1 MKKLKKFLRDTFHT
15 FPDFIDW
22 FYGITAIQLD
32 YYEIFVGVTGIFYL
46 AAIFP
51 SEILRK
57 IWGDIPKEF
66 LRSEYQTG
74 AFSQAVNSLF
84 LITVIFKISILLLDN
99 VSIRVKVNSIGEVI
113 TGSVLVYIQIY
124 SDPVVTSDKL
134 IIFIFYFMLIR
145 WGLKIITRMFKI
157 PTRHFGIFI
166 DREIYQA
173 YCSSA
178 AIIKS
183 EGGKE
188 S

>member
-1 MKKLKKFLRDTFHT
+1 MKKLKKLLRDTF
-15 FPDFIDW
+15 PNIIDW
-22 FYGITAIQLD
+22 FYGITEIWLD
-32 YYEIFVGVTGIFYL
+32 YYKIFVGVTGIFYL

-74 AFSQAVNSLF
+74 AFSQAVNFLF
-84 LITVIFKISILLLDN
+84 LITVIFKVSILLSDD
-99 VSIRVKVNSIGEVI
+99 VSIRAKANSICEVI

-124 SDPVVTSDKL
+124 LDPVITSDKL
-134 IIFIFYFMLIR
+134 INFIFYFMLIK

-157 PTRHFGIFI
+157 PTRHFGIFM

-173 YCSSA
+173 YCSTA

-183 EGGKE
+183 EGGK
-188 S
+188 